1 MPTQNAPDTGQTDQE
16 LDRISQDLREQV
28 RMAKDRISDRYAKLM
43 EERSFDT
50 DERRE
55 A

>member
-1 MPTQNAPDTGQTDQE
+1 MPTDTEPRPAEAKQE
-16 LDRISQDLREQV
+16 LDRISSDLVEQV

-43 EERSFDT
+43 EERTFEPDK
-50 DERRE
+50 RE

>member
-1 MPTQNAPDTGQTDQE
+1 MPTDTTPKTAADQE
-16 LDRISQDLREQV
+16 LDRISQDLKEQV

-43 EERSFDT
+43 EERSFDK
-50 DERRE
+50 DEQRE